1 MDVSLEKRTET
12 IQERKMRL
20 LVESLKGGD
29 VRIFKDRS
37 LFGIP
42 RWVVD
47 DGRSIKIFNKLW
59 YSLDD
64 VKKAVDLKDNLE
76 DNGS

>member
-1 MDVSLEKRTET
+1 
-12 IQERKMRL
+12 MRL
-20 LVESLKGGD
+20 LVETIGD

-47 DGRSIKIFNKLW
+47 DGTSITVYNKIW

-64 VKKAVDLKDNLE
+64 VKKAVDLKDKSQYNE
-76 DNGS
+76 S

>member
-1 MDVSLEKRTET
+1 
-12 IQERKMRL
+12 MRL
-20 LVESLKGGD
+20 LVETIGG

-47 DGRSIKIFNKLW
+47 DGESITVYNKIW

-64 VKKAVDLKDNLE
+64 VKKAVDLKDKSQYNE
-76 DNGS
+76 GIFGRRKYVTRM

>member
-1 MDVSLEKRTET
+1 
-12 IQERKMRL
+12 MRL
-20 LVESLKGGD
+20 LVETIGG

-47 DGRSIKIFNKLW
+47 DGESITVYNKIW

-64 VKKAVDLKDNLE
+64 VKKAVDLKDK
-76 DNGS
+76 S

>member
-1 MDVSLEKRTET
+1 
-12 IQERKMRL
+12 MRL
-20 LVESLKGGD
+20 LVETIGD

-47 DGRSIKIFNKLW
+47 DGTSITVYNKIW

-64 VKKAVDLKDNLE
+64 VKKAVDLKDKSQY
-76 DNGS
+76 NGS

>member
-1 MDVSLEKRTET
+1 
-12 IQERKMRL
+12 MRL
-20 LVESLKGGD
+20 LIESYGD

-42 RWVVD
+42 RWIVD
-47 DGRSIKIFNKLW
+47 DGLSITVYNKIW

-64 VKKAVDLKDNLE
+64 VKKAVDLKAK
-76 DNGS
+76 S